1 MILYLTFDIIAVL
14 RSDLSRMLIEEE
26 RMAATEDRDH
36 TGGFV
41 RPLSISESVHEQIYE
56 RIMALEIPPGAR
68 IPIDG
73 IARELN
79 VSQTPVRDALT
90 RLEREGLVRKTHLI
104 GYSASPQLTQKEFDD
119 LYRFRLMLEPE
130 SARQACLKL
139 TPEALGRI
147 ESAAADMEKGEQPV
161 SRNSRYSRFARADA
175 HFHDEILRAA
185 DNQFVR
191 QALND
196 QHIHL
201 HIFRLMFHTR
211 VTQEALEE
219 HERLLAA
226 FRAGDAEAAYQAMHD
241 HIERSRDRLAA
252 AFE

>member
-1 MILYLTFDIIAVL
+1 MAV
-14 RSDLSRMLIEEE
+14 S
-26 RMAATEDRDH
+26 TDRDQN
-36 TGGFV
+36 GGFV
-41 RPLSISESVHEQIYE
+41 RPLSIAESVHERIYQ
-56 RIMALEIPPGAR
+56 RIMSLEIPPGAR

-73 IARELN
+73 LARELN
-79 VSQTPVRDALT
+79 VSQTPVREALT
-90 RLEREGLVRKTHLI
+90 RLEREGLVRKAHLI

-119 LYRFRLMLEPE
+119 LYKFRLMLEPE

-139 TPEALGRI
+139 TPETLAGL
-147 ESAAADMEKGEQPV
+147 EAAAADMEKGEPPV
-161 SRNSRYSRFARADA
+161 DRNSRYSRFARADA
-175 HFHDEILRAA
+175 HFHDEILSIA
-185 DNQFVR
+185 DNHFVR

-201 HIFRLMFHTR
+201 HIFRLMFHSR

-226 FRAGDAEAAYQAMHD
+226 FRAGDADAAYAVMHD

>member
-1 MILYLTFDIIAVL
+1 MAV
-14 RSDLSRMLIEEE
+14 
-26 RMAATEDRDH
+26 TTDRDH
-36 TGGFV
+36 KGGFV
-41 RPLSISESVHEQIYE
+41 RPSSISESVHEQIYE
-56 RIMALEIPPGAR
+56 RIMSLEIPPGAR
-68 IPIDG
+68 IPIDRL
-73 IARELN
+73 ARELN

-90 RLEREGLVRKTHLI
+90 RLEREGLVRKAHLI

-139 TPEALGRI
+139 TSETLDRI
-147 ESAAADMEKGEQPV
+147 ESAAADMEKDEQPV
-161 SRNSRYSRFARADA
+161 GRSRYYRFARADA
-175 HFHDEILRAA
+175 HFHDEILKAA
-185 DNQFVR
+185 DNEFVR

-201 HIFRLMFHTR
+201 HIFRLMFHSR

-226 FRAGDAEAAYQAMHD
+226 FRAGDADAAYQAMYD

>member
-1 MILYLTFDIIAVL
+1 MAV
-14 RSDLSRMLIEEE
+14 
-26 RMAATEDRDH
+26 TTDRDQK
-36 TGGFV
+36 GGFV
-41 RPLSISESVHEQIYE
+41 RPSSIAESVHERIYE

-73 IARELN
+73 LARELN
-79 VSQTPVRDALT
+79 VSQTPVREALT
-90 RLEREGLVRKTHLI
+90 RLEREGLVRKAHLI
-104 GYSASPQLTQKEFDD
+104 GYSASPQLTHKEFDD

-130 SARQACLKL
+130 SARQACLRM
-139 TPEALGRI
+139 TPEALARI
-147 ESAAADMEKGEQPV
+147 EAAAADMEKGEPPV
-161 SRNSRYSRFARADA
+161 DRNSRYSRFARADA
-175 HFHDEILRAA
+175 HLHDEILKVA
-185 DNQFVR
+185 DNAFVR

-201 HIFRLMFHTR
+201 HIFRLMFHSR

-226 FRAGDAEAAYQAMHD
+226 FRAGDADGAHDAMHQ
-241 HIERSRDRLAA
+241 HIERSRNRLAV